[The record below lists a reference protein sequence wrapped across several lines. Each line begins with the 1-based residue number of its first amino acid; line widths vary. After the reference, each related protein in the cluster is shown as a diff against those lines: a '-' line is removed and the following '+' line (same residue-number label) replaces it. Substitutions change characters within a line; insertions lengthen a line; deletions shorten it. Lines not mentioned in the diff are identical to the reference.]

1 MEGGQF
7 LDFLMRLLLG
17 ALGLVITAAVPIITK
32 FVTEWLNAN
41 TNEKTMIVLS
51 ELVQVAIESVEDR
64 YDSGDGINKK
74 AFVMDAVQTTAK
86 LLGLKVSDEILET
99 LIDLLLEASVMRTFN
114 TPMPQLPDGFE

>member
-1 MEGGQF
+1 MEDGQF
-7 LDFLMRLLLG
+7 LEFLMKLLLG

-64 YDSGDGINKK
+64 YGSGDGINKK
-74 AFVMDAVQTTAK
+74 AFVMDTVQTTAK
-86 LLGLKVSDEILET
+86 LLGLKVSDEVLET
-99 LIDLLLEASVMRTFN
+99 LIDMLLEASVMRTFN